1 MNLLLTED
9 EVMMLTDYEKPK
21 AQCRQLKKMGISFE
35 VGRTGKPK
43 VLRDAVIRKLGGNF
57 KRKESTVNVAALQ
70 SL

>member
-1 MNLLLTED
+1 MTA
-9 EVMMLTDYEKPK
+9 YQKPK

-43 VLRDAVIRKLGGNF
+43 VLRDVVIKKLGGSF
-57 KRKESTVNVAALQ
+57 KRKESSVNITALQ